1 MVGHSVFPGF
11 RFDHFVRFTR
21 FAVRAAFALVVLSPC
36 AGAADAPLCS
46 SSDCGLASDGAYPN
60 LVVGRLA
67 RVGGER
73 ELRQVQGWAMTHGY
87 WQTLPRD
94 AAPYLRDI
102 RLVTITVPADGSD
115 HAVTLFMQE
124 EEFASAPLQVGDFV
138 RYAPHDPAHEV
149 PKGDADGLAL
159 YHGLTG
165 CVALLCRRDDAD
177 CAARYRPGIYTAA
190 QGRPVDLASGAAV
203 ADGAAIDPQTL
214 LPLQTHNQ

>member
-1 MVGHSVFPGF
+1 MAGHAVF
-11 RFDHFVRFTR
+11 RFDHVVRSTR
-21 FAVRAAFALVVLSPC
+21 FAVCAAFALVVLSPF
-36 AGAADAPLCS
+36 AGAADVPICS
-46 SSDCGLASDGAYPN
+46 SRTCGLASDGAYPN

-73 ELRQVQGWAMTHGY
+73 ELRQVQGWAITHGY
-87 WQTLPRD
+87 WQALPRD

-102 RLVTITVPADGSD
+102 RLVTLTVPSD
-115 HAVTLFMQE
+115 VGTQDVTLFMQE

-138 RYAPHDPAHEV
+138 RYAPHDPTHEV

-177 CAARYRPGIYTAA
+177 CVTRYRPGVYTHARG
-190 QGRPVDLASGAAV
+190 QPVDLASGAVV

-214 LPLQTHNQ
+214 LPIQTHN